1 MASFAKRFNKE
12 KIFNIDCTDFQ
23 YYSLEDIY
31 QNDDKVYPVRGI
43 YLNKKSM
50 YGPAYV
56 LATDSFY
63 VNLPDHLNDDCADIL
78 SDKLAISDINRKI
91 VGFKIYK
98 YIQKKYNRECYS
110 ITWVDV
116 DPNEFTAMNEPEL
129 EIGEE

>member
-12 KIFNIDCTDFQ
+12 KIFNIVCTDFP
-23 YYSLEDIY
+23 YYSLEEIY

-43 YLNKKSM
+43 YPNKKSL

-56 LATDSFY
+56 LATDEFY

-78 SDKLAISDINRKI
+78 KDRVAITDINRKV

-98 YIQKKYNRECYS
+98 YIQKKYNKECYS

-116 DPNEFTAMNEPEL
+116 DPSDFEDAGVPEL
-129 EIGEE
+129 GEE

>member
-12 KIFNIDCTDFQ
+12 KIFNIDCTDFP

-43 YLNKKSM
+43 YLNKKSL

-56 LATDSFY
+56 LATDGFY

-78 SDKLAISDINRKI
+78 KDKVAIADINRKV

-98 YIQKKYNRECYS
+98 YIQKKYNKECYS

-116 DPNEFTAMNEPEL
+116 DPSDFEDADVPEL
-129 EIGEE
+129 GEE